1 MFFVVGNYN
10 HCRIAL
16 SNSGAGVKKKC
27 TFYDKLYELFG
38 RRPINIQKGMDSLNA
53 TSSVEVNMFDNIP
66 DVDGAIPGCSTF
78 SDEFDNSYIN
88 KNGNQFKDTDK
99 SNISSISK
107 NDSIDFIEENSN
119 LTVDKG
125 VDKQQLETSINN
137 EIIDNGNNVAM
148 LLESNRNE
156 NSKKKVVFKINKS
169 SNICSSI

>member
-1 MFFVVGNYN
+1 MDNNRFRIAEIFKSLEQDMKNKGYCRSATQIHIKFKALKRNYN
-10 HCRIAL
+10 NCRIAL

-53 TSSVEVNMFDNIP
+53 TSSVEVDMFDNIP

-125 VDKQQLETSINN
+125 VDK
-137 EIIDNGNNVAM
+137 
-148 LLESNRNE
+148 
-156 NSKKKVVFKINKS
+156 
-169 SNICSSI
+169 